1 MIARD
6 APPGPSPMTGGRHV
20 VVVAAGDVPSRD
32 ALDRAWP
39 GWADGV
45 DAVVAADGGLGAA
58 DALGLA
64 PTRGRRRPG
73 LRRGRAR
80 RGRRGCGRAGHPDAR
95 PDKDESDTE
104 LAVLEAV
111 RLGATRITVLGAL
124 GGPRLDH
131 ELANV
136 WLLALDA
143 LGGVPTALL
152 DERVRVT
159 LLVAPASGEQGG
171 RRATGAARCRRR
183 DGLAAAVRRRR
194 PGRDHAGP
202 ALPAGRRAAH
212 RRSRA
217 RPVQRSHR
225 CGRRRDHPARP
236 PSHHRVGDMSREA
249 ARAAGGLSS
258 TA

>member
-1 MIARD
+1 
-6 APPGPSPMTGGRHV
+6 MTGSRHV
-20 VVVAAGDVPSRD
+20 VVVAAGDVPTRN

-45 DAVVAADGGLGAA
+45 DGVVAADGGLGAVGG
-58 DALGLA
+58 LGLT
-64 PTRGRRRPG
+64 PSVVVGDLDSVDERRLEAAAASGVPVIRTS
-73 LRRGRAR
+73 
-80 RGRRGCGRAGHPDAR
+80 

-143 LGGVPTALL
+143 LAGVPTALL

-159 LLVAPASGEQGG
+159 LLVAPG
-171 RRATGAARCRRR
+171 
-183 DGLAAAVRRRR
+183 
-194 PGRDHAGP
+194 PGRDGETVRELPGVVGATVSLLPFGGDVEGVTTRALRYPLRDEPLTVGP
-202 ALPAGRRAAH
+202 AR
-212 RRSRA
+212 
-217 RPVQRSHR
+217 
-225 CGRRRDHPARP
+225 
-236 PSHHRVGDMSREA
+236 
-249 ARAAGGLSS
+249 GLSNVRTGTDAAVS
-258 TA
+258 VRRGQLLIVESAT

>member
-1 MIARD
+1 MSR
-6 APPGPSPMTGGRHV
+6 GRHA
-20 VVVAAGDVPSRD
+20 VVVAAGAVPARD

-39 GWADGV
+39 GWADGI
-45 DAVVAADGGLGAA
+45 DAVVAADGGLAAA

-64 PTRGRRRPG
+64 PTLVVGDMDSAVA
-73 LRRGRAR
+73 AR
-80 RGRRGCGRAGHPDAR
+80 VEAAAAAGVPVIR
-95 PDKDESDTE
+95 TSSDKDESDTE

-159 LLVAPASGEQGG
+159 LLEAPGPDGVG
-171 RRATGAARCRRR
+171 R
-183 DGLAAAVRRRR
+183 AVRREL
-194 PGRDHAGP
+194 PGVVGATVSLLPFGGDVEGVTTQALRYPLVDEPLTAGP
-202 ALPAGRRAAH
+202 AR
-212 RRSRA
+212 
-217 RPVQRSHR
+217 
-225 CGRRRDHPARP
+225 
-236 PSHHRVGDMSREA
+236 
-249 ARAAGGLSS
+249 GLSNVRTGADAS
-258 TA
+258 VAIRRGRLLIIESAT

>member
-1 MIARD
+1 MSR
-6 APPGPSPMTGGRHV
+6 GRHV
-20 VVVAAGDVPSRD
+20 VVVAAGAVPARD

-45 DAVVAADGGLGAA
+45 DAVVAADGGLAAA

-64 PTRGRRRPG
+64 PTVVVGD
-73 LRRGRAR
+73 LDSADAAR
-80 RGRRGCGRAGHPDAR
+80 VEAAAAAGVPVIR
-95 PDKDESDTE
+95 TSSDKDESDTE

-159 LLVAPASGEQGG
+159 LLE
-171 RRATGAARCRRR
+171 AARPGA
-183 DGLAAAVRRRR
+183 DGRAVRREL
-194 PGRDHAGP
+194 PGVVGATVSLLPFGGDVEGVTTQ
-202 ALPAGRRAAH
+202 ALRYPLRGRAAH
-212 RRSRA
+212 RRPGP
-217 RPVQRSHR
+217 RPVQRAHR
-225 CGRRRDHPARP
+225 GRRGRGDPARP
-236 PSHHRVGDMSREA
+236 AAHRRVGDVSLEA
-249 ARAAGGLSS
+249 VPAAGGLSS
-258 TA
+258 TP